1 VNELNSII
9 GKVAPLPA
17 ENVDTDQIIP
27 AEYLKLLSRKGLG
40 RYLFYTWRYDELG
53 RPRSGFL
60 LNDGRF
66 KDAVI
71 LVAGKNF
78 GIGSSREF
86 AVWALLDYGFKAV
99 IAPSFGD
106 IFYGNALKS
115 GLLCVRVSEDG
126 VRQLQEQSKD
136 GELTAEIDLGRQ
148 EIRTNK
154 GDKIGFEMDP
164 ALLRRRL
171 AEQDEISLTLG
182 FEERIRS
189 FERSRPRCLEVDRE
203 VFLA

>member
-1 VNELNSII
+1 MNELNSII

>member
-1 VNELNSII
+1 MNELNSII

-53 RPRSGFL
+53 RPRSDFL

>member
-1 VNELNSII
+1 MNELNSII
-9 GKVAPLPA
+9 GKVAPLAA

-66 KDAVI
+66 KDSVI

-115 GLLCVRVSEDG
+115 GLLCVKVSEDG

>member
-66 KDAVI
+66 KDSVI

-115 GLLCVRVSEDG
+115 GLLCVKVSEDG

>member
-1 VNELNSII
+1 MNELNSII

-66 KDAVI
+66 KDSVI

-115 GLLCVRVSEDG
+115 GLLCVKVSEDG